1 MTWASCQS
9 NFTVKSN
16 WFASCLYVI
25 IIAPVPLEQAFV
37 LINRVNRHS
46 IVYCCVLLKSSKYTG
61 NLTVCNMYYVN
72 STKLV
77 TFDKWLNFTQSHLLK
92 ISIREVI
99 MKSVLILKILF
110 FSTKTVPWVLNC
122 TLSFSFMN
130 CTACKGSY
138 KVLLVSAPAK

>member
-25 IIAPVPLEQAFV
+25 IIAPVPSK
-37 LINRVNRHS
+37 NRHS

-61 NLTVCNMYYVN
+61 NLTVCNMLYIN

-77 TFDKWLNFTQSHLLK
+77 TSDKWLNFTQSHFKK

-99 MKSVLILKILF
+99 MKSVLILKILS
-110 FSTKTVPWVLNC
+110 FSTKTVPWILNC